1 MGDELAGIEEDV
13 PFNFAGAAALEREL
27 RTTAG
32 TLDSQVP
39 RRNTY
44 AHEAREEWRGV
55 YSREF
60 VGRMQICTGDAKRL
74 SAAMELAANQ
84 VKELA
89 ERAQREQHRREEARA
104 WKERQDHES
113 GLNKLK
119 DAIFGEDDKPPIAEP
134 EPPKRFVV
142 EASATGRE

>member
-13 PFNFAGAAALEREL
+13 PFNFAGAAELEREM

-32 TLDSQVP
+32 TIDSQVP
-39 RRNTY
+39 RRNSY
-44 AHEAREEWRGV
+44 AHEAGEEWRGV

-89 ERAQREQHRREEARA
+89 ERAQREQDRREEARA

-113 GLNKLK
+113 GFNKLK
-119 DAIFGEDDKPPIAEP
+119 DSIFGEDDKPPVAEP

>member
-13 PFNFAGAAALEREL
+13 PFNFAGAANLEREL
-27 RTTAG
+27 RSTAG

-89 ERAQREQHRREEARA
+89 ERAQREQDRREEARA

-113 GLNKLK
+113 GFNKLK
-119 DAIFGEDDKPPIAEP
+119 DSIFGEDDKPPVAEP